1 MSGDF
6 AKELGLSKEQQER
19 VQKAMQAMFAQQRAQ
34 AGNGAPGLGGGN
46 NFNFNNNQAA
56 AMRNRIEN
64 TLASV
69 LTPEQLEKFRALR
82 SQRGARP
89 QTRAGTLWTLEAG
102 KPVAHPVR
110 LGVADDRFTEV
121 VEGDLQPGAKVI
133 VRARTE
139 VSK

>member
-1 MSGDF
+1 
-6 AKELGLSKEQQER
+6 
-19 VQKAMQAMFAQQRAQ
+19 MFAQNQSQ
-34 AGNGAPGLGGGN
+34 QGGGAPGLGGGLAGGGGG

-56 AMRNRIEN
+56 VMRNRIEN
-64 TLASV
+64 TMASV

-82 SQRGARP
+82 NQRGGRA

-102 KPVAHPVR
+102 KPVAHQVR

-121 VEGDLQPGAKVI
+121 VEADLKPGAKVI

-139 VSK
+139 VGK